1 MMTHRERLA
10 ILNVVCVKDMLN
22 SIHLNFDVD

>member
-10 ILNVVCVKDMLN
+10 ILNVVCVKDMLDLN
-22 SIHLNFDVD
+22 SISFEF